1 MINKSIKYIGVIL
14 LAYTLNAC
22 NEQRMNSSSET
33 TTPVW
38 LAEVGK
44 RDVRELTTTTGTAK
58 AAKTV
63 EVKSETNGKY
73 ELMINPKTKRPYKLG
88 DIVEEGAV
96 LIKLNNKEHENTVSL
111 STKKMQV
118 DIAKKEWEGQKAV
131 FEKGV
136 DGNTDAANA
145 VQKALGVFAN
155 GSDAEKANVGKQ
167 IRVALVKTEN
177 ATKNANLQAG
187 IVNGALF
194 EAQAAVV
201 NDMNHEVAETG
212 KLGIAKTS
220 DGKYMLVV
228 IVNDVVAKTANN

>member
-22 NEQRMNSSSET
+22 NEQRMSSSSET

-96 LIKLNNKEHENTVSL
+96 IIKLNNKEHENTVSL
-111 STKKMQV
+111 PTKKMQV
-118 DIAKKEWEGQKAV
+118 DIAKKEWDGQKAV
-131 FEKGV
+131 FEKV
-136 DGNTDAANA
+136 ATYKRKQHWKRHTRNWQNSQSKHPSREPSSAYPISPRTWRSHP
-145 VQKALGVFAN
+145 VKRW
-155 GSDAEKANVGKQ
+155 SD
-167 IRVALVKTEN
+167 
-177 ATKNANLQAG
+177 
-187 IVNGALF
+187 
-194 EAQAAVV
+194 
-201 NDMNHEVAETG
+201 
-212 KLGIAKTS
+212 
-220 DGKYMLVV
+220 
-228 IVNDVVAKTANN
+228 

>member
-96 LIKLNNKEHENTVSL
+96 IIKLNNK
-111 STKKMQV
+111 
-118 DIAKKEWEGQKAV
+118 
-131 FEKGV
+131 
-136 DGNTDAANA
+136 
-145 VQKALGVFAN
+145 
-155 GSDAEKANVGKQ
+155 
-167 IRVALVKTEN
+167 
-177 ATKNANLQAG
+177 
-187 IVNGALF
+187 
-194 EAQAAVV
+194 
-201 NDMNHEVAETG
+201 
-212 KLGIAKTS
+212 
-220 DGKYMLVV
+220 
-228 IVNDVVAKTANN
+228 

>member
-73 ELMINPKTKRPYKLG
+73 ELMICMP
-88 DIVEEGAV
+88 V
-96 LIKLNNKEHENTVSL
+96 LQGFILSVNSASKKAWSVSASKCKSQL
-111 STKKMQV
+111 LDSAH
-118 DIAKKEWEGQKAV
+118 I
-131 FEKGV
+131 
-136 DGNTDAANA
+136 
-145 VQKALGVFAN
+145 L
-155 GSDAEKANVGKQ
+155 
-167 IRVALVKTEN
+167 R
-177 ATKNANLQAG
+177 
-187 IVNGALF
+187 
-194 EAQAAVV
+194 
-201 NDMNHEVAETG
+201 
-212 KLGIAKTS
+212 
-220 DGKYMLVV
+220 
-228 IVNDVVAKTANN
+228 

>member
-22 NEQRMNSSSET
+22 NEQRMSSSSET

-96 LIKLNNKEHENTVSL
+96 IIKLNNKEHENTVSL
-111 STKKMQV
+111 PTKKMQV

-131 FEKGV
+131 FEKGGATEKDV
-136 DGNTDAANA
+136 LNA
-145 VQKALGVFAN
+145 ESSYIQAQTALETAYSDLAKLSIKAPFKGAIVSLPYF
-155 GSDAEKANVGKQ
+155 
-167 IRVALVKTEN
+167 TP
-177 ATKNANLQAG
+177 NL
-187 IVNGALF
+187 
-194 EAQAAVV
+194 E
-201 NDMNHEVAETG
+201 
-212 KLGIAKTS
+212 IAS
-220 DGKYMLVV
+220 G
-228 IVNDVVAKTANN
+228 